1 MNVAWHAGW
10 MLVEI
15 YSDVVC
21 PWCYIGK
28 RRFEEAM
35 AQYPRRDEVTVV
47 WKPFQLDPTARSTAT
62 PVAEAY
68 AKKFGGVEQAQRII
82 ATVTDT
88 AASVGLEFHMD
99 RALRAN
105 TLDAHRLIAFAHEVG
120 GSTLQ
125 GAMKE
130 RLLLAY
136 FTEGANVADHTEL
149 TALAAEVGMD
159 RSRVMELLAGDE
171 GLSEVRAEIA
181 EAAERDIT
189 AVPTFVFDGKWSVPG
204 AQEPDTFLRVLNK
217 LMPDIDESLVCEDI
231 VCEVAQPAIADAG

>member
-1 MNVAWHAGW
+1 

-47 WKPFQLDPTARSTAT
+47 WKPFQLNPTARSTAT
-62 PVAEAY
+62 PVVEAY
-68 AKKFGGVEQAQRII
+68 AKKFGGLEQAQRII

-99 RALRAN
+99 RALQAN
-105 TLDAHRLIAFAHEVG
+105 TLDAHRLIAFAHDVG
-120 GSTLQ
+120 GSALQ
-125 GAMKE
+125 GAKNE

-136 FTEGANVADHTEL
+136 FTQGRNVAEHAEL
-149 TALAAEVGMD
+149 AALAAEVGMD
-159 RSRVMELLAGDE
+159 RSQVMEFLVGDE

-204 AQEPDTFLRVLNK
+204 AQEPDTFLRVLDK
-217 LMPDIDESLVCEDI
+217 LMPDFDASG
-231 VCEVAQPAIADAG
+231 VAQSAIADAG

>member
-1 MNVAWHAGW
+1 

-47 WKPFQLDPTARSTAT
+47 WKPFQLNPTARSTGT
-62 PVAEAY
+62 PVVEAY
-68 AKKFGGVEQAQRII
+68 AKKFGGLEQAQRII

-99 RALRAN
+99 RALQAN
-105 TLDAHRLIAFAHEVG
+105 TLDAHRLIAFAHDVG
-120 GSTLQ
+120 GSALQ
-125 GAMKE
+125 GAMNE

-136 FTEGANVADHTEL
+136 FTQGRNVGEHAEL
-149 TALAAEVGMD
+149 AALAAEVGMD
-159 RSRVMELLAGDE
+159 RSQVMEFLVGDE

-204 AQEPDTFLRVLNK
+204 AQEPDTFLRVLGK
-217 LMPDIDESLVCEDI
+217 LMPDIDAS
-231 VCEVAQPAIADAG
+231 EVAQSAIADAG